1 VIKYSTLVETIAK
14 QNGYDK
20 SLVHDFYS
28 GMMISKE
35 NKLTFED
42 GILRNQD
49 IRRHVYRPII
59 KLNIDNIECCI
70 IGMNKWLES
79 FTSLISNAL
88 PFGVCPVEWMKHQP
102 IIEYMQHLQNTHDR
116 ILEDPAIQL
125 IEKKRFKNERNLK
138 SIRTKKGDNISII
151 KKGVGEIDIV
161 FINEVDKII
170 YVCECKHNRS
180 RFDFFNWKRDYHNFK
195 DKYELQLTNKIR
207 WIDENKTLLLEHV
220 ELKYCATIEIKNEYV
235 VKGIFIINAPT
246 IYMYDCLY
254 PTLTL
259 KNFQELINGNYRPK
273 QFIYIDRNNEKK
285 IIEMPYFQ
293 NIDDLMSDNQN
304 EIK

>member
-1 VIKYSTLVETIAK
+1 
-14 QNGYDK
+14 
-20 SLVHDFYS
+20 
-28 GMMISKE
+28 
-35 NKLTFED
+35 
-42 GILRNQD
+42 
-49 IRRHVYRPII
+49 
-59 KLNIDNIECCI
+59 
-70 IGMNKWLES
+70 
-79 FTSLISNAL
+79 
-88 PFGVCPVEWMKHQP
+88 
-102 IIEYMQHLQNTHDR
+102 
-116 ILEDPAIQL
+116 
-125 IEKKRFKNERNLK
+125 
-138 SIRTKKGDNISII
+138 
-151 KKGVGEIDIV
+151 V